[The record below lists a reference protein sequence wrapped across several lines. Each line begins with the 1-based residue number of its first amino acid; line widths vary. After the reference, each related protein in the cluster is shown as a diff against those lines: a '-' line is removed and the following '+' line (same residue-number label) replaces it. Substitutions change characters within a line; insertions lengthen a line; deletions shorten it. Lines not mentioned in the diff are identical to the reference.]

1 METDFD
7 LDLSGVN
14 VAPSSAGKEAFSM
27 HSLLDSQKRHVE
39 LLSHLASY
47 SELLVAVTGF
57 EGAGKSFIANNLAA
71 QREAP
76 DETLLLTAS
85 VMLGMP
91 AILSSIAGHWDM
103 PAIHEDS
110 AQAREAIR
118 NEAIDRSEAGGNLL
132 LIIDQADQLDAE
144 TLNDIAHF
152 ALLAPQAISVVLF
165 GTPGYETQFRNSP
178 AQAPVHVLA
187 VEPLSD
193 AEIAALLASVF
204 GDGDACPFSDREL
217 ADIMMDSGCLPGP
230 ALRQAE
236 RMLSS
241 ATRTASA
248 PVAGGFPMR
257 NILAIAGVVTAI
269 AMIFIYQWGASSA
282 TGELPQGQL
291 SPELQAQ
298 LEAAKDFNYP
308 GSAEGSGSQAAS
320 EDSSTVELADRT
332 VVEAGSNLS
341 AADLSAK
348 GAANVAPSDA
358 AVERDKLTAESASAS
373 VNAAPDSGAQADVAV
388 TEAQAVSKEDSAET
402 AQVSTPAYT
411 PDEQAL
417 LAPESGYI
425 VQLLGSHSSSGAE
438 SFRDQWRSQVT
449 GSLYRYQTTYKGK
462 DWFVVVSGVYS
473 SRAEARAAVNA
484 MPAQL
489 RKQSPW
495 VRPVGDVQ
503 KVIR

>member
-14 VAPSSAGKEAFSM
+14 VTHNSSSKEAFSM

-47 SELLVAVTGF
+47 SELLVAVTGY

-91 AILSSIAGHWDM
+91 SILSSIAAHWDM
-103 PAIHEDS
+103 PAIHDDG

-152 ALLAPQAISVVLF
+152 ALLAPQAISVILF
-165 GTPGYETQFRNSP
+165 GAPGYETHFRNSP

-193 AEIAALLASVF
+193 SEVAALMASVF
-204 GDGDACPFSDREL
+204 GDGEVCPFGDKEL

-230 ALRQAE
+230 ALRQGE
-236 RMLSS
+236 RILSS
-241 ATRTASA
+241 ATRAVSSS
-248 PVAGGFPMR
+248 PAGGFPVR

-269 AMIFIYQWGASSA
+269 AMVFIYQWGASS
-282 TGELPQGQL
+282 TDDEL
-291 SPELQAQ
+291 SPEIQAQ
-298 LEAAKDFNYP
+298 LDSAKDFNYP
-308 GSAEGSGSQAAS
+308 GASVESQTQS
-320 EDSSTVELADRT
+320 EAGNSDTLALPDRA
-332 VVEAGSNLS
+332 VVEAESRV
-341 AADLSAK
+341 AAS
-348 GAANVAPSDA
+348 SDA
-358 AVERDKLTAESASAS
+358 KALSGSDTQPEGKVVSGAPESVSDTGSDATSVSRAEVQPVEATAESINTSS
-373 VNAAPDSGAQADVAV
+373 EPV
-388 TEAQAVSKEDSAET
+388 KIET
-402 AQVSTPAYT
+402 SSYT

-438 SFRDQWRSQVT
+438 TFRNQWQSQIT

-484 MPAQL
+484 MPASL

-495 VRPVGDVQ
+495 VRPLGDVQ

>member
-1 METDFD
+1 M
-7 LDLSGVN
+7 
-14 VAPSSAGKEAFSM
+14 
-27 HSLLDSQKRHVE
+27 
-39 LLSHLASY
+39 
-47 SELLVAVTGF
+47 
-57 EGAGKSFIANNLAA
+57 
-71 QREAP
+71 
-76 DETLLLTAS
+76 
-85 VMLGMP
+85 
-91 AILSSIAGHWDM
+91 
-103 PAIHEDS
+103 
-110 AQAREAIR
+110 
-118 NEAIDRSEAGGNLL
+118 
-132 LIIDQADQLDAE
+132 
-144 TLNDIAHF
+144 
-152 ALLAPQAISVVLF
+152 
-165 GTPGYETQFRNSP
+165 
-178 AQAPVHVLA
+178 
-187 VEPLSD
+187 
-193 AEIAALLASVF
+193 ASVF
-204 GDGDACPFSDREL
+204 GDGEVCPFGDKEL

-241 ATRTASA
+241 TTRTAST

-282 TGELPQGQL
+282 TGELPQGEL

-308 GSAEGSGSQAAS
+308 SSADGSGLQAAS
-320 EDSSTVELADRT
+320 EASSTVELADRA
-332 VVEAGSNLS
+332 VVEAGSALS
-341 AADLSAK
+341 AADLSIKGSAK
-348 GAANVAPSDA
+348 VAPSDA
-358 AVERDKLTAESASAS
+358 AIKRDKLTAESASAS
-373 VNAAPDSGAQADVAV
+373 VSAASDSGAQTDIAV
-388 TEAQAVSKEDSAET
+388 TEAQAASKEDSAET
-402 AQVSTPAYT
+402 VQVNTPSYT

-473 SRAEARAAVNA
+473 SRAEAKAAVNA

>member
-14 VAPSSAGKEAFSM
+14 VAHSSAGKEAFSM
-27 HSLLDSQKRHVE
+27 HSLLDSQNRHVE

-165 GTPGYETQFRNSP
+165 GTPGYEAQFRNSP

-193 AEIAALLASVF
+193 AEIATLMASVF
-204 GDGDACPFSDREL
+204 GDGDTCPFSDREL

-241 ATRTASA
+241 ATRTTAT

-282 TGELPQGQL
+282 TGELPEGEL

-308 GSAEGSGSQAAS
+308 GSADGSGPSEAS

-332 VVEAGSNLS
+332 VVEAGSDLS
-341 AADLSAK
+341 GADLSAR
-348 GAANVAPSDA
+348 GAAKIAPSNVASER
-358 AVERDKLTAESASAS
+358 VEATAESASAG
-373 VNAAPDSGAQADVAV
+373 VNAAPDSGARTDVAV
-388 TEAQAVSKEDSAET
+388 TEAQVASTVGSAEP
-402 AQVSTPAYT
+402 AQVSTPSYT

-417 LAPESGYI
+417 LASESGYI
-425 VQLLGSHSSSGAE
+425 VQLLGSHSSTGAE
-438 SFRDQWRSQVT
+438 TFRDQWQSQVT
-449 GSLYRYQTTYKGK
+449 GTLYRYQTTYKGK

-484 MPAQL
+484 MPSSL

-495 VRPVGDVQ
+495 VRPVEDVQ

>member
-14 VAPSSAGKEAFSM
+14 MAHNSSSKEAFSM

-91 AILSSIAGHWDM
+91 AILSSIAAHWDM
-103 PAIHEDS
+103 PAIHEDG

-165 GTPGYETQFRNSP
+165 GAPGYETHFRNSP

-193 AEIAALLASVF
+193 SEISTLMASVF
-204 GDGDACPFSDREL
+204 GDGDVCPFGDKEL

-230 ALRQAE
+230 ALRQGE
-236 RMLSS
+236 RILSS
-241 ATRTASA
+241 SMRPAATASGA
-248 PVAGGFPMR
+248 GFPLR

-269 AMIFIYQWGASSA
+269 AMVFIYQWDTSSKND
-282 TGELPQGQL
+282 EL
-291 SPELQAQ
+291 SPEIQAQ
-298 LEAAKDFNYP
+298 LASVKDFNYP
-308 GSAEGSGSQAAS
+308 SSGVDPQAETGGSEETTLADRVVVEATDSEAVSAVNEKVESTDSGSEVAEANPGSFSEMEALSIAGVGSETPSAEGGVAQPQAES
-320 EDSSTVELADRT
+320 
-332 VVEAGSNLS
+332 VEASITQP
-341 AADLSAK
+341 K
-348 GAANVAPSDA
+348 TPS
-358 AVERDKLTAESASAS
+358 
-373 VNAAPDSGAQADVAV
+373 
-388 TEAQAVSKEDSAET
+388 
-402 AQVSTPAYT
+402 YT

-425 VQLLGSHSSSGAE
+425 VQLLGSYSSTGSE
-438 SFRDQWRSQVT
+438 TFRDQWQSQVT
-449 GSLYRYQTTYKGK
+449 GTLYRYQTTYKGK

-484 MPAQL
+484 MPSSL

-495 VRPVGDVQ
+495 VRPVEDVQ

>member
-14 VAPSSAGKEAFSM
+14 VAHSSAGKEAFSM
-27 HSLLDSQKRHVE
+27 HSLLDSQNRHVE

-193 AEIAALLASVF
+193 AEIATLMASVF
-204 GDGDACPFSDREL
+204 GDGDTCPFSDKEL

-241 ATRTASA
+241 ATRTTAT

-282 TGELPQGQL
+282 TGELPEGEL

-308 GSAEGSGSQAAS
+308 GSADGSGLS

-332 VVEAGSNLS
+332 VVEAGSDLS
-341 AADLSAK
+341 VADLSAK
-348 GAANVAPSDA
+348 GAAKVAPSNA
-358 AVERDKLTAESASAS
+358 ASERVEATAESASAG
-373 VNAAPDSGAQADVAV
+373 VNAAPDSGARTDVAV
-388 TEAQAVSKEDSAET
+388 TEAQVASTVGSAEP
-402 AQVSTPAYT
+402 AQVSTPSYT

-417 LAPESGYI
+417 LASESGYI
-425 VQLLGSHSSSGAE
+425 VQLLGSHSSTGAE
-438 SFRDQWRSQVT
+438 TFRDQWQSQVT
-449 GSLYRYQTTYKGK
+449 GTLYRYQTTYKGK

-484 MPAQL
+484 MPSSL

-495 VRPVGDVQ
+495 VRPVEDVQ

>member
-14 VAPSSAGKEAFSM
+14 VTHNSSSKEAFSM

-47 SELLVAVTGF
+47 SELLVAVTGY

-91 AILSSIAGHWDM
+91 SILSSIAAHWDM
-103 PAIHEDS
+103 PAIHDDG

-152 ALLAPQAISVVLF
+152 ALLAPQAISVILF
-165 GTPGYETQFRNSP
+165 GAPGYESHFRNSP

-193 AEIAALLASVF
+193 SEIAALMASVF
-204 GDGDACPFSDREL
+204 GDGEVCPFGDKEL

-230 ALRQAE
+230 ALRQGE
-236 RMLSS
+236 QILSS
-241 ATRTASA
+241 ATRAVSSS
-248 PVAGGFPMR
+248 PAGGFPVR

-269 AMIFIYQWGASSA
+269 AMVFIYQWGASS
-282 TGELPQGQL
+282 TDDEL
-291 SPELQAQ
+291 SPEIQAQ
-298 LEAAKDFNYP
+298 FDSAKDFNYP
-308 GSAEGSGSQAAS
+308 GASVEPQAQPEA
-320 EDSSTVELADRT
+320 DSSDTLALPDRA
-332 VVEAGSNLS
+332 VVEAESRVAASSDVTALSGSDIQPEGRVVS
-341 AADLSAK
+341 
-348 GAANVAPSDA
+348 GAPESVPDTVSDA
-358 AVERDKLTAESASAS
+358 TPVSRAEVQPVEATAEPMNTSSEPVKIGTS
-373 VNAAPDSGAQADVAV
+373 S
-388 TEAQAVSKEDSAET
+388 
-402 AQVSTPAYT
+402 YT

-417 LAPESGYI
+417 LASESGYI

-438 SFRDQWRSQVT
+438 TFRNQWQSQIT

-484 MPAQL
+484 MPASL

-495 VRPVGDVQ
+495 VRPLGVVQ

>member
-14 VAPSSAGKEAFSM
+14 VTHNSSSKEAFSM

-47 SELLVAVTGF
+47 SELLVAVTGY

-91 AILSSIAGHWDM
+91 SILSSIAAHWDM
-103 PAIHEDS
+103 PAIHDDG

-118 NEAIDRSEAGGNLL
+118 NEAIDRSAAGGNLL
-132 LIIDQADQLDAE
+132 LIIDQADQLDAD

-152 ALLAPQAISVVLF
+152 ALVAPQAISVILF
-165 GTPGYETQFRNSP
+165 GAPGYETYFRNSP

-193 AEIAALLASVF
+193 SEISALMASAF
-204 GDGDACPFSDREL
+204 GDGEVCPFGDKEL

-230 ALRQAE
+230 ALRQGE
-236 RMLSS
+236 RILSS
-241 ATRTASA
+241 ATRAVSSS
-248 PVAGGFPMR
+248 PAGGFPMR
-257 NILAIAGVVTAI
+257 NILAIAGVVTAV
-269 AMIFIYQWGASSA
+269 AMVFIYQWGASS
-282 TGELPQGQL
+282 TDDEL
-291 SPELQAQ
+291 SPEIQAQ
-298 LEAAKDFNYP
+298 LDSAEDFNYP
-308 GSAEGSGSQAAS
+308 GASVESQTQS
-320 EDSSTVELADRT
+320 EAGNSDTLALPERA
-332 VVEAGSNLS
+332 VVEAESRV
-341 AADLSAK
+341 AAS
-348 GAANVAPSDA
+348 SDA
-358 AVERDKLTAESASAS
+358 KALSGSDTQPEGKVVSSAPESVSDTGSDATPVSRAEVQPVEATADTSSEPVKVGTSS
-373 VNAAPDSGAQADVAV
+373 
-388 TEAQAVSKEDSAET
+388 
-402 AQVSTPAYT
+402 YT
-411 PDEQAL
+411 PDERAL
-417 LAPESGYI
+417 LVPESGYI

-438 SFRDQWRSQVT
+438 TFRNQWQSQIT

-484 MPAQL
+484 MPASL

-495 VRPVGDVQ
+495 VRPLGDVQ

>member
-14 VAPSSAGKEAFSM
+14 VTHNSSSKEAFSM

-47 SELLVAVTGF
+47 SELLVAVTGY

-91 AILSSIAGHWDM
+91 SILSSIAAHWDM
-103 PAIHEDS
+103 PAIHDDG

-152 ALLAPQAISVVLF
+152 ALLAPQAISVILF
-165 GTPGYETQFRNSP
+165 GAPGYESHFRNSP

-193 AEIAALLASVF
+193 SEIAALMASVF
-204 GDGDACPFSDREL
+204 GDGEVCPFGDKEL

-230 ALRQAE
+230 ALRQGE
-236 RMLSS
+236 QILSS
-241 ATRTASA
+241 ATRAVSSS
-248 PVAGGFPMR
+248 PAGGFPVR

-269 AMIFIYQWGASSA
+269 AMVFIYQWGASS
-282 TGELPQGQL
+282 TDDEL
-291 SPELQAQ
+291 SPEIQAQ
-298 LEAAKDFNYP
+298 LDSAKDFNYP
-308 GSAEGSGSQAAS
+308 GASVEPQAQPEA
-320 EDSSTVELADRT
+320 DSSDTLALPDRA
-332 VVEAGSNLS
+332 VVEAESRVAASSDVTALSGSDIQPEGRVVS
-341 AADLSAK
+341 
-348 GAANVAPSDA
+348 GAPESVPDTGSDA
-358 AVERDKLTAESASAS
+358 TPVSRAEVQPVEATADTSSE
-373 VNAAPDSGAQADVAV
+373 
-388 TEAQAVSKEDSAET
+388 
-402 AQVSTPAYT
+402 PAKVGTSSYT

-417 LAPESGYI
+417 LVPESGYI

-438 SFRDQWRSQVT
+438 TFRNQWQSQIT

-484 MPAQL
+484 MPASL

-495 VRPVGDVQ
+495 VRPLGDVQ

>member
-14 VAPSSAGKEAFSM
+14 VAPSSAGNEAFSM

-91 AILSSIAGHWDM
+91 GILSSIAAHWDM
-103 PAIHEDS
+103 PAIHEDG

-118 NEAIDRSEAGGNLL
+118 NEAIDRSQAGGNLL

-152 ALLAPQAISVVLF
+152 ALLAPQAISVILF
-165 GTPGYETQFRNSP
+165 GAPGYETHFRNSP

-187 VEPLSD
+187 VEPLTDS
-193 AEIAALLASVF
+193 EIAALMASVF
-204 GDGDACPFSDREL
+204 GDGEVCPFGDKEL

-230 ALRQAE
+230 ALRQGE
-236 RMLSS
+236 RILSS
-241 ATRTASA
+241 STRPAATASA
-248 PVAGGFPMR
+248 AGFPLR

-269 AMIFIYQWGASSA
+269 AMVFIYQWGASSQDD
-282 TGELPQGQL
+282 EL
-291 SPELQAQ
+291 SPEIQTQ
-298 LEAAKDFNYP
+298 LDSVKDFNYP
-308 GSAEGSGSQAAS
+308 GSDVGHQAEAGNS
-320 EDSSTVELADRT
+320 EGVTLADRV
-332 VVEAGSNLS
+332 VVEATDGEE
-341 AADLSAK
+341 A
-348 GAANVAPSDA
+348 GAVNEEAPSA
-358 AVERDKLTAESASAS
+358 
-373 VNAAPDSGAQADVAV
+373 DSGSGIVKAN
-388 TEAQAVSKEDSAET
+388 TESSSEIDAVSMTEGAGSGTPAVKAEAAKPQAAQVEAAT
-402 AQVSTPAYT
+402 AQPKTPSYT

-425 VQLLGSHSSSGAE
+425 VQLLGSHSSTGAE
-438 SFRDQWRSQVT
+438 TFRDQWQSQVT
-449 GSLYRYQTTYKGK
+449 GTLYRYQTTYKGK

-484 MPAQL
+484 MPSSL